1 MLFSDGKYGMIKSQV
16 LILLVIGFG
25 AICISFF

>member
-16 LILLVIGFG
+16 LTLLVIGFG